1 MAGSPQKREKREKA
15 LALLE
20 SPNFMPELCEYV
32 STGGSLT
39 EFAVAS
45 GIPYGRLHRF
55 LMSNEERKTQID
67 IARKARAQWHVDRME
82 GLANSVEQEQIDPHA
97 ARVASDI
104 RRWVASRLDMQ
115 QWGDKMQTKVE
126 ITDTTQLHLEAVRNL
141 MRTVS
146 VIEPEKLTRD
156 TPTDPETDTR
166 ESSEP
171 T

>member
-55 LMSNEERKTQID
+55 LMGNEERKTQID

-146 VIEPEKLTRD
+146 VIEPERLTRD
-156 TPTDPETDTR
+156 TPTDSETDTR